1 MEDISRKISE
11 LLSDPQTL
19 EQIKGLAGM
28 FGQNSESH
36 AEQPSANYQP
46 PPAPAPEVKTE
57 QSFMPDANMLGMMMK
72 IAPLLKNMDR
82 EDDSTRLLRALRPF
96 LHEERSRRLD
106 GAIRLLGIMR
116 ILPLLKGAGL
126 ELFK

>member
-1 MEDISRKISE
+1 MEDISRRISE

-28 FGQNSESH
+28 LGQG
-36 AEQPSANYQP
+36 AGGAAQPSAESVPSAEASYRKPQQP
-46 PPAPAPEVKTE
+46 D
-57 QSFMPDANMLGMMMK
+57 SMPDPDMLGMVMK
-72 IAPLLKNMDR
+72 LAPLFKSMDR
-82 EDDSTRLLRALRPF
+82 DDDSTRLLRALRPF

-116 ILPLLKGAGL
+116 MLPLLKGAGL
-126 ELFK
+126 ELF